1 MPISLSA
8 WWLLALALPVLLLG
22 EWMDRRFRVFHR
34 YNIPVPVLGGLALC
48 LFIVVLDA
56 AGLPAI
62 SFRTRVDAAWWTWL
76 VTPDTEW
83 AGRPEKPVSQPFL
96 IGFFT
101 CIGLNATWLVV
112 RRGSWQVP
120 LFLGLATVLA
130 VLQNAL
136 GVGLAKLMGE
146 DPLLGLMCGSIT
158 QTGGHGTALGFA
170 ETMRN
175 AGLPSAATIG
185 AAAATFGLVFGSLI
199 GGPIAGRI
207 IRRRQLHPAESAA
220 QDAPPGTD
228 SARAP
233 GILQITREL
242 GGYGFQSV
250 LLHLLLLAALIKA
263 GAWAS
268 WAIERAG
275 LLFPSYMGAMVAGLV
290 LRNLLD
296 LAGFRRID
304 SRVVDHLGAIL
315 LGLFLAIAMASLNL
329 RELASGA
336 VPMLVILCAQVLLV
350 SLFTALV
357 TFRVMGGDYEAAVMV
372 SGHCGFAH
380 GATPN
385 AIANMQS
392 VTRRFG
398 PAPRAFIVIP
408 IVGAM
413 FIDVTNSIN
422 ITWFLNQLRG

>member
-1 MPISLSA
+1 MPVSLSA
-8 WWLLALALPVLLLG
+8 WWLLGLALPVLLLG

-48 LFIVVLDA
+48 LLIVVLDA
-56 AGLPAI
+56 VGLPAL

-76 VTPDTEW
+76 VTPEAEW
-83 AGRPEKPVSQPFL
+83 AARPEKPVSQPFL

-101 CIGLNATWLVV
+101 CIGLNATWLIV

-120 LFLGLATVLA
+120 LFLALATVLA
-130 VLQNAL
+130 ILQNAL

-146 DPLLGLMCGSIT
+146 NPLLGLICGSIT

-170 ETMRN
+170 ETLRN
-175 AGLPSAATIG
+175 AGFESAATIG

-199 GGPIAGRI
+199 GGPIAGWL
-207 IRRRQLHPAESAA
+207 IRRHRLRAESSAESSGPA
-220 QDAPPGTD
+220 DD

-242 GGYGFQSV
+242 GGYGIRSV
-250 LLHLLLLAALIKA
+250 IFHLLLLAALIKI

-275 LLFPSYMGAMVAGLV
+275 LLFPSYMGALVVGLI
-290 LRNLLD
+290 LRNGLD

-329 RELASGA
+329 RELAAGA
-336 VPMLVILCAQVLLV
+336 VPMLVILFAQVLLV

-357 TFRVMGGDYEAAVMV
+357 TFRLMGRDYEAAVMV

-392 VTRRFG
+392 VSRRFG

-413 FIDVTNSIN
+413 LIDVTNSIN
-422 ITWFLNQLRG
+422 ITWFLNHLRG